1 MEIIMK
7 RLIAAV
13 SAFTVAATCLM
24 AQDPEG
30 TLTYALPQTVVTVE
44 VEAVQEIFYA
54 GPYARYASK
63 YLGSEAR
70 NEDEVSCQVTSV
82 KLTPFVEADQSARY
96 TVNPGKSMP
105 AFLSLTAQGLIASGD
120 GISGKDVQW
129 RFAAPSRGD
138 FSDKGVESNLTS
150 ESATLYRNVKGESA
164 YSKVA
169 VQQQMVVEK
178 SLETRAKEAAD
189 MIFRLRRKRIDII
202 TGDTDA
208 TYSGEAMASAIE
220 ELSRLE
226 KEYMTLFYG
235 YSELRTQKMSYDIVP
250 SASNQKQMYI
260 AFRISDKDG
269 LVAADNMSGKP
280 YVLELVPQKVAAP
293 AASAS
298 GKGSQMYYRVPAI
311 CFTKLSDGVNV
322 ILQTRIPVYQLGVV
336 SSYPVSSK

>member
-1 MEIIMK
+1 M
-7 RLIAAV
+7 
-13 SAFTVAATCLM
+13 
-24 AQDPEG
+24 
-30 TLTYALPQTVVTVE
+30 
-44 VEAVQEIFYA
+44 
-54 GPYARYASK
+54 
-63 YLGSEAR
+63 
-70 NEDEVSCQVTSV
+70 
-82 KLTPFVEADQSARY
+82 
-96 TVNPGKSMP
+96 
-105 AFLSLTAQGLIASGD
+105 
-120 GISGKDVQW
+120 
-129 RFAAPSRGD
+129 
-138 FSDKGVESNLTS
+138 
-150 ESATLYRNVKGESA
+150 KGESA

-280 YVLELVPQKVAAP
+280 YVLELVPQKIAAP

-311 CFTKLSDGVNV
+311 CFAKLSDGVNV

>member
-1 MEIIMK
+1 MEIIMN
-7 RLIAAV
+7 RSVVAISALFAAA
-13 SAFTVAATCLM
+13 SCLF

-30 TLTYALPQTVVTVE
+30 SLAYALPQTVITLE
-44 VEAVQEIFYA
+44 VEAVQENFYA

-70 NEDEVSCQVTSV
+70 LEDQVSCQVTSV
-82 KLTPFVEADQSARY
+82 KLTPYVEADQSSRY

-138 FSDKGVESNLTS
+138 FSDKAVDSNLTS
-150 ESATLYRNVKGESA
+150 ASATLYRNVKGESA
-164 YSKVA
+164 YSRVA

-189 MIFRLRRKRIDII
+189 MIFKLRRKRVDII

-226 KEYMTLFYG
+226 KEYMTMFYG
-235 YSELRTQKMSYDIVP
+235 YSELRTQKMSYDVVP
-250 SASNQKQMYI
+250 SSGNQKQMYI

-280 YVLELVPQKVAAP
+280 YVLELVPQEISAP
-293 AASAS
+293 SGASQ
-298 GKGSQMYYRVPAI
+298 GKGPQVYYRVPAV
-311 CFTKLSDGVNV
+311 CSAKLSDGVNV

-336 SSYPVSSK
+336 SCFPVSAK